1 MKCVIMQEL
10 RCREEELTK
19 AQLQQKL
26 LEENLRQREQEL
38 AAREI
43 DLLERELHIMII
55 QQQTPTPKKRKGK
68 FKRGRLKILKKE
80 PGQNIS
86 LPSGEVTNK
95 LPCSKTQ
102 IFNTANTEACCWTC
116 S

>member
-1 MKCVIMQEL
+1 MCSVNDILDAECSETESMKCVMMQEL
-10 RCREEELTK
+10 RCREEELTR

-26 LEENLRQREQEL
+26 QEENLRQREQEL
-38 AAREI
+38 EAREI
-43 DLLERELHIMII
+43 DLLERELHILII

-86 LPSGEVTNK
+86 LPSGEDT
-95 LPCSKTQ
+95 S
-102 IFNTANTEACCWTC
+102 
-116 S
+116 

>member
-1 MKCVIMQEL
+1 VKCVITQEL

-19 AQLQQKL
+19 AQLQQQL
-26 LEENLRQREQEL
+26 QEENLRQREQEL

-86 LPSGEVTNK
+86 LPSGENTHK
-95 LPCSKTQ
+95 HPCNKTQ
-102 IFNTANTEACCWTC
+102 IFDTANTQACRWM
-116 S
+116 

>member
-1 MKCVIMQEL
+1 
-10 RCREEELTK
+10 
-19 AQLQQKL
+19 LQQKL

-86 LPSGEVTNK
+86 LPSGEDANK
-95 LPCSKTQ
+95 LPCNKVQ
-102 IFNTANTEACCWTC
+102 IFKTISIRSNDG
-116 S
+116 SSKHP

>member
-1 MKCVIMQEL
+1 MQEL

-55 QQQTPTPKKRKGK
+55 QQTPTPKKRKGK

-86 LPSGEVTNK
+86 LPLGEDTNK
-95 LPCSKTQ
+95 
-102 IFNTANTEACCWTC
+102 
-116 S
+116 